1 MLYASLR
8 REIQTIRQQE
18 LYLEN
23 QGSYPKTC
31 LEPFFTVSRLSV
43 LSVSSGTVPSYL
55 LISLD
60 PTIYLLSRLGY

>member
-31 LEPFFTVSRLSV
+31 LEPFFTVIKVELV
-43 LSVSSGTVPSYL
+43 AVSFP
-55 LISLD
+55 
-60 PTIYLLSRLGY
+60 PIYSQNSKNL